1 MIGGVRPPTPLL
13 RVRSASVRSAGALG
27 PALTADER
35 TRVDR
40 AAPAERD
47 AVASAL
53 LLARR
58 AVAEACGVQPDAVR
72 LRRRC
77 PRCGSTGHGAPWAE
91 RVDHGP
97 VPWLSMSRTA
107 DLVVVA
113 LAGAPVGV
121 DVERAGSADD
131 ALAGVA
137 LADGEQPA
145 AGPDG
150 VLRTWVRKEAVL
162 KAAGTGLSVDP
173 RALRVSAAS
182 GDPLV
187 TATGPAAAPDGARW
201 WLTDLDLGAGH
212 VVALAVAL
220 SPGAAPTLDVRAL
233 HLDAD

>member
-1 MIGGVRPPTPLL
+1 VRPPTPLL
-13 RVRSASVRSAGALG
+13 QVRSATVRPAGALG

-35 TRVDR
+35 SRVDR
-40 AAPAERD
+40 AAPADRD
-47 AVASAL
+47 AVASAVL
-53 LLARR
+53 LVRL

-91 RVDHGP
+91 RADHGP
-97 VPWLSMSRTA
+97 VPHVSMSRTA

-113 LAGAPVGV
+113 LAGLLVGV

-173 RALRVSAAS
+173 RTLRVSDAS

-187 TATGPAAAPDGARW
+187 AATGPAAPPDGARW

-212 VVALAVAL
+212 VAALAAAL
-220 SPGAAPTLDVRAL
+220 SPGARPTLDARAL
-233 HLDAD
+233 SLDAG

>member
-1 MIGGVRPPTPLL
+1 M
-13 RVRSASVRSAGALG
+13 RVRSATVGPAGALG

-40 AAPAERD
+40 AAPADRD
-47 AVASAL
+47 AVASAV

-58 AVAEACGVQPDAVR
+58 AVAEACGVPPDAVR

-91 RVDHGP
+91 RADDGP
-97 VPWLSMSRTA
+97 VPRLSMSRTA

-113 LAGAPVGV
+113 LAAVPVGI

-162 KAAGTGLSVDP
+162 KAVGTGLSVDP
-173 RALRVSAAS
+173 RALRVSDAS

-212 VVALAVAL
+212 VAALAAAL
-220 SPGAAPTLDVRAL
+220 SPGATPTLATRAV
-233 HLDAD
+233 HLDAG